1 MSLFKLYI
9 KSDKTDIDNNKNIT
23 NLQPYRKKLKEDGI
37 IVHGNHG
44 NHEDNGN
51 HGNHGHHEDSIMIQ
65 LDPMDLPTMKTRYE
79 WISIILPV
87 SNSIDIKYP
96 AGQNPTQRNNRN
108 HQRHRPTRMI
118 MNPDSIYQMKI
129 KN

>member
-9 KSDKTDIDNNKNIT
+9 KSDKTKKT

-37 IVHGNHG
+37 IVHG
-44 NHEDNGN
+44 
-51 HGNHGHHEDSIMIQ
+51 HHEDSIMIQ
-65 LDPMDLPTMKTRYE
+65 LDPMDLPSMKTRYE

-96 AGQNPTQRNNRN
+96 SGQNPTQRNNRNIRN